1 MLATAA
7 TPRRGALASLESSRF
22 GELGPRFTGDESG
35 GGLAWSSWEPSLGWE
50 EARHLRLS

>member
-50 EARHLRLS
+50 EVRHLRLS